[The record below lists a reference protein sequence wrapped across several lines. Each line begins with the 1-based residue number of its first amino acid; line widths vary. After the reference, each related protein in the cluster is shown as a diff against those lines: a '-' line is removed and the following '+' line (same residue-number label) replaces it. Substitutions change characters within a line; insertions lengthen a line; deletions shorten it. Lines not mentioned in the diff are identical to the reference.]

1 MMDTINISTNY
12 RVIVDDDTDIHES
25 PDTYCDT
32 VFYELDS
39 SARTYIHE
47 GNKQVVHALE
57 NIETKVERHA
67 NTGKR
72 AVWRAMVKHMERA
85 GYAAKVHKFPGCF
98 PGDWCYALVAAKE
111 TDLESAIKDWS
122 RWYSSEYYTLTLEK
136 RHVWTDNE
144 GNEMSTWDEIE
155 TVYEVE
161 LENAD
166 DSAEVIEY
174 ARDCFEID
182 EVA

>member
-39 SARTYIHE
+39 SARTYIYE
-47 GNKQVVHALE
+47 GNEQIIHALE

-85 GYAAKVHKFPGCF
+85 GYAAKVHKFPGYF
-98 PGDWCYALVAAKE
+98 PGDWCYALVAAKD

>member
-1 MMDTINISTNY
+1 MSNCTIISPNY

-47 GNKQVVHALE
+47 GDEQIIRALE

-67 NTGKR
+67 STGKR
-72 AVWRAMVKHMERA
+72 AVWRAMIKHMERA
-85 GYAAKVHKFPGCF
+85 GYTAVVRKFPGCF
-98 PGDWCYALVAAKE
+98 PGDWCYALVAAKN
-111 TDLESAIKDWS
+111 TDLESAIKDWT
-122 RWYSSEYYTLTLEK
+122 RWYSSEYYTLTLER
-136 RHVWTDNE
+136 RHVWTDDE
-144 GNEMSTWDEIE
+144 GNKMSTWDEIE